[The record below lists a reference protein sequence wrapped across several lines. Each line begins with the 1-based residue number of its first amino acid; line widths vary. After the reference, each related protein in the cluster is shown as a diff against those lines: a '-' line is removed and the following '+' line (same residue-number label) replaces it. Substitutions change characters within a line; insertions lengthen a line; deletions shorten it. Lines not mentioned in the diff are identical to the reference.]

1 MSSPRTFRMNDWSAG
16 TCVPH
21 AKTNLMSSVFG
32 SIRLISC
39 LMKGDCLRVESVRII
54 AGLQLFSVSNGR
66 APMGL
71 DRASLKAKSAG
82 LLGSG
87 FAWTYRILSG
97 VRSMLPPNS
106 SKTERLIVVVKEG
119 YEWDGQNGDLSID

>member
-21 AKTNLMSSVFG
+21 AKMNLISSVFG

-54 AGLQLFSVSNGR
+54 AGLQPFSLSNGR
-66 APMGL
+66 APIGAA
-71 DRASLKAKSAG
+71 RASVKAKSAG
-82 LLGSG
+82 LLGRG
-87 FAWTYRILSG
+87 FAWTYLILSG
-97 VRSMLPPNS
+97 GRALLPPDS
-106 SKTERLIVVVKEG
+106 SKTERLIVVVKE
-119 YEWDGQNGDLSID
+119 E

>member
-1 MSSPRTFRMNDWSAG
+1 M
-16 TCVPH
+16 
-21 AKTNLMSSVFG
+21 NLMSSVLG

-54 AGLQLFSVSNGR
+54 AGLQPFSLSNGR
-66 APMGL
+66 APMGAAS
-71 DRASLKAKSAG
+71 ASLKAKSAG

-97 VRSMLPPNS
+97 VRGLLPPNS
-106 SKTERLIVVVKEG
+106 SRTERLMVVVKEG
-119 YEWDGQNGDLSID
+119 GGRRCRDGDLSVDWFQ

>member
-21 AKTNLMSSVFG
+21 AKMNLMSSVLG

-54 AGLQLFSVSNGR
+54 AGLQPFSISKGR
-66 APMGL
+66 APIG
-71 DRASLKAKSAG
+71 DARASLNAKSTG

-97 VRSMLPPNS
+97 VRSLLPPNS

-119 YEWDGQNGDLSID
+119 LRWDGEMAI

>member
-1 MSSPRTFRMNDWSAG
+1 M
-16 TCVPH
+16 
-21 AKTNLMSSVFG
+21 NLMSSVFG

-54 AGLQLFSVSNGR
+54 AGLKPFSLSKGR
-66 APMGL
+66 APTG
-71 DRASLKAKSAG
+71 DARAYLKAKSAG

-97 VRSMLPPNS
+97 VRSLLPPNS

-119 YEWDGQNGDLSID
+119 W

>member
-1 MSSPRTFRMNDWSAG
+1 MN
-16 TCVPH
+16 
-21 AKTNLMSSVFG
+21 LISSVFG

-54 AGLQLFSVSNGR
+54 AGLHPFSLSNGR

-71 DRASLKAKSAG
+71 VRASLKAKAAG

-97 VRSMLPPNS
+97 VRSLLPPNS

-119 YEWDGQNGDLSID
+119 WEWVVK